1 MSFLIYKLWESVQG
15 LKLSS
20 IWREGDVSHPIYF
33 KHYPAASTAWP
44 TNCVTSRVVSC
55 CAFKVWIWQWCIY
68 KLHKKSFIFLFIE
81 FSYLK
86 ISKIVMV
93 LTFLGYSSSPN
104 PYRGS
109 TENAVIIQE
118 VIVSGTVFL
127 SATLPSTLYFV
138 QMQIILYPSK

>member
-1 MSFLIYKLWESVQG
+1 MEIGSGVEAKQHLKGRGCFLPHLLQTLPSSLYRLTNQFCYKS
-15 LKLSS
+15 
-20 IWREGDVSHPIYF
+20 WRL
-33 KHYPAASTAWP
+33 
-44 TNCVTSRVVSC
+44 VSC
-55 CAFKVWIWQWCIY
+55 YTFKVWIWQWCIY
-68 KLHKKSFIFLFIE
+68 KLHKKSFTFLFIV

-86 ISKIVMV
+86 ISKSVMV

-138 QMQIILYPSK
+138 QMQIMLYPSK